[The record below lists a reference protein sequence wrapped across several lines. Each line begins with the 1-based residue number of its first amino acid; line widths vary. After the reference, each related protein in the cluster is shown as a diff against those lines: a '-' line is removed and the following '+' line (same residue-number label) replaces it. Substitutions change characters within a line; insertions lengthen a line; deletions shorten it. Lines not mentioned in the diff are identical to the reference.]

1 MNRLSIPTLAIA
13 LTGTLALAACAD
25 NSVETAADGQPLP
38 ATTAAADPSIN
49 DDAQR
54 MQEDALDRANRDD
67 TRTMGNVNDPYAD
80 PLERDAERIGDRMED
95 AAEEVEQ
102 EIEEADRELRDNN

>member
-25 NSVETAADGQPLP
+25 NSVETAADEQPLP

-49 DDAQR
+49 DDSR
-54 MQEDALDRANRDD
+54 MQDDAYDRAGRDD

-80 PLERDAERIGDRMED
+80 PLEQDAERIGDRMED

>member
-25 NSVETAADGQPLP
+25 NSVETAADDQPLP

-49 DDAQR
+49 DDTR
-54 MQEDALDRANRDD
+54 MQDDTYDRADRDD

-80 PLERDAERIGDRMED
+80 PLEQDAERIGDRMED